1 MRTFTNKENAELL
14 STKLINWY
22 GADSITTHF
31 ENHSEILVN
40 GLKFVISE
48 SNQTDKYN
56 GTFKLTHTNQPI
68 ECTKMYIMVR
78 EEQMR

>member
-1 MRTFTNKENAELL
+1 MRTFTNKENAEIL

-22 GADSITTHF
+22 GADSIIINY

-40 GLKFVISE
+40 GLKFIISE
-48 SNQTDKYN
+48 SIKTDKHN
-56 GTFKLTHTNQPI
+56 GTFKLTHKNQPI